1 MYDIV
6 YFSSASENTRRFV
19 EKLSPELNLIR
30 VPLKWDVDE
39 PLIVDREYVLV
50 LPTYGG
56 GEYEKAVPRQVVKF
70 LNVKQNRALIR
81 GVIGTGNTNFGEHY
95 CLAADVVAAKTGVP
109 LLQRVEILGTPDD
122 VEKVTER
129 LEELW
134 KTSTATT
141 N

>member
-6 YFSSASENTRRFV
+6 YFSNASENTKRFV
-19 EKLSPELNLIR
+19 ERLSPELNLVRI
-30 VPLKWDVDE
+30 PLKWDVDL
-39 PLIVDREYVLV
+39 PLLAKREYVLV

-56 GEYEKAVPRQVVKF
+56 GEQEKAVPRQVVKF
-70 LNVKQNRALIR
+70 LNVKSNRDLIR

-95 CLAADVVAAKTGVP
+95 CLAADVVVAKTGVP
-109 LLQRVEILGTPDD
+109 LLSRVEIFGTPDD
-122 VEKVTER
+122 IKTVNER
-129 LEELW
+129 LEQLW

>member
-1 MYDIV
+1 MYDLV
-6 YFSSASENTRRFV
+6 YFSSASENTKRFV
-19 EKLSPELNLIR
+19 EKLSSKVDSTRI
-30 VPLKWDVDE
+30 PLRWDSED
-39 PLIVDREYVLV
+39 PLLVERQYVLV

-70 LNVKQNRALIR
+70 LNIQSNRDLIR

-122 VEKVTER
+122 VEKVIER
-129 LEELW
+129 LEQLW
-134 KTSTATT
+134 KTNTAIT

>member
-1 MYDIV
+1 LYDVV
-6 YFSSASENTRRFV
+6 YFSSASENTKRFV
-19 EKLSPELNLIR
+19 EKLPSEVDLIR
-30 VPLKWDVDE
+30 IPLRWEDQN
-39 PLIVDREYVLV
+39 PLHVAKEYVLV

-70 LNVKQNRALIR
+70 LNVKSNRDLIR

-122 VEKVTER
+122 VVTTIER
-129 LEELW
+129 LEQLW
-134 KTSTATT
+134 KINTVIT

>member
-6 YFSSASENTRRFV
+6 YFSNASENTKRFV
-19 EKLSPELNLIR
+19 EKLSPELNLVRI
-30 VPLKWDVDE
+30 PLRWDVDL
-39 PLIVDREYVLV
+39 PLLVDKEYVLV

-56 GEYEKAVPRQVVKF
+56 GEHKKAVPRQVVKF
-70 LNVKQNRALIR
+70 LNIQSNRDLIR

-109 LLQRVEILGTPDD
+109 LLQRVEILGTPND
-122 VEKVTER
+122 VEKVNER
-129 LEELW
+129 LKQLW
-134 KTSTATT
+134 ITSTATT

>member
-19 EKLSPELNLIR
+19 EKFPSNIDLIR
-30 VPLKWDVDE
+30 IPLRWDAST
-39 PLIVDREYVLV
+39 PLLVSREYVLV

-70 LNVKQNRALIR
+70 LNIEQNRKLIR

-95 CLAADVVAAKTGVP
+95 CLAADVVVAKTGVP
-109 LLQRVEILGTPDD
+109 LLYRAEILGTPDD
-122 VEKVTER
+122 IREITER
-129 LEELW
+129 LEQLW
-134 KTSTATT
+134 KTNTATM

>member
-6 YFSSASENTRRFV
+6 YFSNASENTKRFV
-19 EKLSPELNLIR
+19 EKLSPELNLVRI
-30 VPLKWDVDE
+30 PLKWDVDL
-39 PLIVDREYVLV
+39 PLLVNKEYVLV

-56 GEYEKAVPRQVVKF
+56 GEHEKAVPRQVVKF
-70 LNVKQNRALIR
+70 LNIQSNRDLIR

-95 CLAADVVAAKTGVP
+95 CLAADIVVAKTGVP
-109 LLQRVEILGTPDD
+109 LLSRVEILGTPDD
-122 VEKVTER
+122 IQVVNER
-129 LEELW
+129 LEQLW